1 MRKMILSLLISF
13 VLFSCDNGEQ
23 EIIVVPKDYKGYVLI
38 IFNQKDG
45 NPTKY
50 EGKKRVYEIPQNGVL
65 KTQFTGNYGSVGFAD
80 YYYENI
86 SLGNRLPSLVEIEK
100 TPIDTV
106 VGFRGATGTIKKS
119 ADSEERI
126 EFVKFYIGTK
136 SQIEQAK
143 NEADK
148 LDIVKLVQ

>member
-1 MRKMILSLLISF
+1 MRKMILSLIISF
-13 VLFSCDNGEQ
+13 MLFSCDIGEQ

-50 EGKKRVYEIPQNGVL
+50 EGKKRVYEIPQNGIL

-86 SLGNRLPSLVEIEK
+86 SLGNKLSSFVEIEK
-100 TPIDTV
+100 MPIDKI
-106 VGFRGATGTIKKS
+106 VGFRGATGTVKKS
-119 ADSEERI
+119 AESEERI
-126 EFVKFYIGTK
+126 EFVEFYIGTK
-136 SQIEQAK
+136 SQIEQAQQ
-143 NEADK
+143 ELEK
-148 LDIVKLVQ
+148 LDIVKLAQ